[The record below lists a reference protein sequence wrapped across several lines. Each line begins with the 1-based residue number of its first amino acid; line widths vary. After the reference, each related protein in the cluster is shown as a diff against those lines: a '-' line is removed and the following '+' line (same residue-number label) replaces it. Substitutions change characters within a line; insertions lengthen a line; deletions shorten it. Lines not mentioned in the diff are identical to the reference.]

1 MPPHQASDTALCDR
15 NWERVCDTI
24 PGEDFVVAEQVQAN
38 IDAGAL
44 TELQIG
50 HSERFLL
57 EHLAAVDR
65 LVAATTPEATCDDD
79 AVVIEPPALRTA
91 AEI

>member
-1 MPPHQASDTALCDR
+1 M
-15 NWERVCDTI
+15 
-24 PGEDFVVAEQVQAN
+24 AEQVQAN

-65 LVAATTPEATCDDD
+65 LVAATTPEATRDA
-79 AVVIEPPALRTA
+79 AVVIDPQALRTA